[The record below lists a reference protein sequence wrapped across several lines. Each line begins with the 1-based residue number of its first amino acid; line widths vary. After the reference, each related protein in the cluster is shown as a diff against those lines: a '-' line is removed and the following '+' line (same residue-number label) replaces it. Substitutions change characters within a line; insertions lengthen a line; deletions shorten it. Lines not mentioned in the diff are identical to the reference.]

1 MVRWKGWAF
10 VYVRDMNQAF
20 HINRDHAMVARA
32 AVNDQVIISGVFD
45 GF

>member
-20 HINRDHAMVARA
+20 HINETMLWWLERR
-32 AVNDQVIISGVFD
+32 
-45 GF
+45 

>member
-20 HINRDHAMVARA
+20 RINGDHAMVA
-32 AVNDQVIISGVFD
+32 
-45 GF
+45 